1 MFKSGQTKRWN
12 LIASIDAK
20 EAIKVRI
27 TSKSQ
32 GSFFSNLL
40 LWISFALFAGVV
52 IGYTYLHLGIY
63 PKAEFRSWIDRS
75 IFDAPSPVDTF
86 LDHPSR
92 SFAFI
97 YMRSSGDFCGMNWGC
112 LNFVNGAIP
121 LVGSAVFIV
130 LLVKIFSKSFLI
142 PCLVATLYLVS
153 YPVLSGWTWQPTALD
168 KFASF
173 FGLALLFLIYRIFT
187 RELTGT
193 KTLVFYNLLLAVIIF
208 AGMGSKEIF
217 WPILASIAFI
227 AGGALLDDL
236 KHWKKIRFFVL
247 PAFVVA
253 LAAGRLFY
261 LILVEGYLMTDHN
274 TSGDPLRNISQTAR
288 MFFNHPLHINVPEPI
303 GWAGIVGSV
312 IGGFIIIFAS
322 KLSWTSK
329 GLIAALLFSLLV
341 GIGLTSVTSGNAPFY
356 YIALIGVFLVLLAIC
371 IVKLEGNPW
380 IPNLFAVILITGIL
394 KCSHYSFN
402 FLIEDNKL
410 SETFAASMTEVLS
423 SNCDYKTLPVIV
435 DTGFNNAGVYING
448 TWCSHKRVLE
458 NNSELHCGPKNSTRI
473 AFKRA
478 VNKSYAFPERYL
490 YLDRDLKI
498 AKLACE

>member
-1 MFKSGQTKRWN
+1 VKLTG
-12 LIASIDAK
+12 
-20 EAIKVRI
+20 EAPNGI
-27 TSKSQ
+27 
-32 GSFFSNLL
+32 FSNAL
-40 LWISFALFAGVV
+40 LWISFLLFAVV
-52 IGYTYLHLGIY
+52 VVGYTYLHLGIY
-63 PKAEFRSWIDRS
+63 PKAEFRNWIDRS
-75 IFDAPSPVDTF
+75 ILDSPSPVKTF

-97 YMRSSGDFCGMNWGC
+97 YMRTAGDVCGMNWGC

-121 LVGSAVFIV
+121 LVGSAVFII
-130 LLVKIFSKSFLI
+130 LLVKKFSKSFLI

-173 FGLALLFLIYRIFT
+173 FGLALLFIVYRIFT
-187 RELTGT
+187 TEITGT
-193 KTLVFYNLLLAVIIF
+193 KSLVFYNLLLGLIIF
-208 AGMGSKEIF
+208 SGMGSKEIF

-236 KHWKKIRFFVL
+236 KNWKKIRFFIL
-247 PAFVVA
+247 PAFVVM
-253 LAAGRLFY
+253 LSAGRLFY

-274 TSGDPLRNISQTAR
+274 TSGDPLRNLSQTAR
-288 MFFNHPLHINVPEPI
+288 MFFNHPLHVNIPEPI
-303 GWAGIVGSV
+303 GWVAIMGSI
-312 IGGFIIIFAS
+312 IGGLVIIFAT

-329 GLIAALLFSLLV
+329 GMIAALLFSLLV

-356 YIALIGVFLVLLAIC
+356 YIALIGVFLILLAIC
-371 IVKLEGNPW
+371 IVKLESRPW
-380 IPNLFAVILITGIL
+380 IPNLFAILLIAGIL
-394 KCSHYSFN
+394 KCGHYSFN
-402 FLIEDNKL
+402 FLIEDNEL
-410 SETFAASMTEVLS
+410 SDSFATSMTEVLAS
-423 SNCDYKTLPVIV
+423 DCDYKTLPVLV

-458 NNSELHCGPKNSTRI
+458 NNTELHCGPKNSRPI

-478 VNKSYAFPERYL
+478 VNKNYTFPERYL
-490 YLDRDLKI
+490 YLDRDFKI